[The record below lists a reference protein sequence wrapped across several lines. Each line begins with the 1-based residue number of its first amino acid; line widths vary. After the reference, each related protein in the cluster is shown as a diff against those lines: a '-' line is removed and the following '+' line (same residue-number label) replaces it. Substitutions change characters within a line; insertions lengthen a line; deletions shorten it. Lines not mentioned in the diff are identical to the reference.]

1 MTAYLGK
8 DTHSTPEGCHEDG
21 EDSKVMCLSKCLA
34 KCQSKENND
43 KNKDDSDNKSFVGI
57 NSHLI
62 APGTFSPVNT
72 LTSFPITLFLPER
85 FFVLNISCSLLH
97 SSYIDLLALI

>member
-43 KNKDDSDNKSFVGI
+43 KNKDDSDIKI
-57 NSHLI
+57 
-62 APGTFSPVNT
+62 
-72 LTSFPITLFLPER
+72 
-85 FFVLNISCSLLH
+85 
-97 SSYIDLLALI
+97 